1 MINDSKKLAG
11 PFLIDLKNRF
21 REIAGSDQLIDI
33 IEFQSGLKISNDQV
47 SRRLFEIFDKDQNG
61 TIDYTEFMGTIESM
75 VNGTAEE
82 KIRFAFELHDLD
94 GNGFIDRQELQVLI
108 QQSFHE
114 NKLEYDEF
122 QLDLLVDEFFNSADK
137 DNSGTI
143 DYGEFLGIANDH
155 PDFLDGFAVNPLHWL
170 IPDRYESKKEI
181 QNDDDKKRSSIPSL
195 QVQDLSF
202 IHWLLTPRLVFMYN
216 VLANRKKNRCHVGL
230 QSIKLLPSKI
240 LELTITAPKN
250 FSYLPGDYVYL
261 NCLELSSIEWYPFN
275 IIQKTT
281 DGDLVLHIKSS
292 NAWTHKFYKSTLEFI
307 GKDNTLDW
315 QIRIDGPYGSS
326 SSSILKVEHAILVAA
341 EYGISRIAPILQDI
355 LLKIKNEPENTETK
369 RVDLY
374 WLIKDE
380 SYFEWFTKMLS
391 DLDSEHSPEF
401 FNYHIYFL
409 DSDPDS
415 VKNRMLYISTDLNKN
430 ITETALVDDLWSV
443 SRLGV
448 PDWSRELSNMKTK
461 HQGSSKVFY
470 SGPSDLRKPLKR
482 ECKKLGLTFQKK
494 IF

>member
-33 IEFQSGLKISNDQV
+33 TEFQSGLKISNDQV
-47 SRRLFEIFDKDQNG
+47 SRRLFEIFDKDHNG
-61 TIDYTEFMGTIESM
+61 TIDYTEFMETIESM

-137 DNSGTI
+137 DDSGTI

-181 QNDDDKKRSSIPSL
+181 QNDNDKKRSSIPSL

-216 VLANRKKNRCHVGL
+216 VLANRRKNR
-230 QSIKLLPSKI
+230 
-240 LELTITAPKN
+240 
-250 FSYLPGDYVYL
+250 
-261 NCLELSSIEWYPFN
+261 
-275 IIQKTT
+275 
-281 DGDLVLHIKSS
+281 
-292 NAWTHKFYKSTLEFI
+292 
-307 GKDNTLDW
+307 
-315 QIRIDGPYGSS
+315 
-326 SSSILKVEHAILVAA
+326 
-341 EYGISRIAPILQDI
+341 
-355 LLKIKNEPENTETK
+355 
-369 RVDLY
+369 
-374 WLIKDE
+374 
-380 SYFEWFTKMLS
+380 
-391 DLDSEHSPEF
+391 
-401 FNYHIYFL
+401 
-409 DSDPDS
+409 
-415 VKNRMLYISTDLNKN
+415 
-430 ITETALVDDLWSV
+430 
-443 SRLGV
+443 
-448 PDWSRELSNMKTK
+448 
-461 HQGSSKVFY
+461 
-470 SGPSDLRKPLKR
+470 
-482 ECKKLGLTFQKK
+482 
-494 IF
+494 